1 MSLTDE
7 LDQTMASGV
16 DLRAMLD
23 PAASGEVRRIM
34 QICNACRYCEGF
46 CAVFPA
52 MERRRL
58 FTDGDVSYLAN
69 LCHNCGACYHA
80 CQYAPPHEFAV
91 NVPVSMAAARASSYA
106 AYAWPGPL
114 AHLFDR
120 NGMVVSIIIALG
132 LGLTVGL
139 MLAMISPDLFWGVH
153 IGAGAFYQVM
163 PHTIMAAIPLGIT
176 AFAILAM
183 VMGWR
188 RYWQHT
194 GAVWGGWRS
203 VGDAVAAV
211 AAMRHLGGET
221 AAGWRGGGGCHTAD
235 DRSSNARRIYHQLTM
250 YGFLLCFASTS
261 VGTLYHYAFGWE
273 APYGLLSLPV
283 ILGTVG
289 GVILCVGTAGLLV
302 EKRRMNPA
310 VRYETAG
317 GMDNAFIV
325 ILFLVSFTGLLLLVV
340 RSTSMMGL
348 TLAIHLGFVYSFFL
362 IMPYSKFVHGLY
374 RFAALLASASESRRI
389 Q

>member
-1 MSLTDE
+1 
-7 LDQTMASGV
+7 
-16 DLRAMLD
+16 
-23 PAASGEVRRIM
+23 
-34 QICNACRYCEGF
+34 
-46 CAVFPA
+46 
-52 MERRRL
+52 
-58 FTDGDVSYLAN
+58 
-69 LCHNCGACYHA
+69 
-80 CQYAPPHEFAV
+80 
-91 NVPVSMAAARASSYA
+91 
-106 AYAWPGPL
+106 
-114 AHLFDR
+114 
-120 NGMVVSIIIALG
+120 MVVSIIIALG

-139 MLAMISPDLFWGVH
+139 MLAMISPDMFWGVH

-183 VMGWR
+183 VIGWR

-325 ILFLVSFTGLLLLVV
+325 ILFLVSFTGLLLLAV
-340 RSTSMMGL
+340 RGTSMMGL

-374 RFAALLASASESRRI
+374 RFAALLASASETRRAE
-389 Q
+389 

>member
-1 MSLTDE
+1 VSLTDNLE
-7 LDQTMASGV
+7 SPVAHEV

-23 PAASGEVRRIM
+23 PAATAEVSRIM

-58 FTDGDVSYLAN
+58 FAEGDVSYLAN

-80 CQYAPPHEFAV
+80 CQYAPPHEFGV
-91 NVPVSMAAARASSYA
+91 NVPVAMAAARTSSYA

-114 AHLFDR
+114 AGLFHR
-120 NGMVVSIIIALG
+120 NGMIVSMAMAIG
-132 LGLTVGL
+132 LAVTVGL
-139 MLAMISPDLFWGVH
+139 MLAMIAPELFWVVH
-153 IGAGAFYQVM
+153 IGAGAFYKVM

-176 AFAILAM
+176 AFAIMAM

-188 RYWQHT
+188 RYWRHT

-203 VGDAVAAV
+203 LFDAVSAVAAL
-211 AAMRHLGGET
+211 RHLGGET
-221 AAGWRGGGGCHTAD
+221 AAGWRGGAGCHTSD

-289 GVILCVGTAGLLV
+289 GVILCAGTAGLFI
-302 EKRRMNPA
+302 EKRRMHPA
-310 VRYETAG
+310 VIYGHAG
-317 GMDNAFIV
+317 GMDYAFIV
-325 ILFLVSFTGLLLLVV
+325 ILFLVSFTGLLLLAV
-340 RSTSMMGL
+340 RSTSFMGL

-374 RFAALLASASESRRI
+374 RFAALIASASETRRSG
-389 Q
+389 

>member
-1 MSLTDE
+1 
-7 LDQTMASGV
+7 
-16 DLRAMLD
+16 
-23 PAASGEVRRIM
+23 
-34 QICNACRYCEGF
+34 
-46 CAVFPA
+46 
-52 MERRRL
+52 
-58 FTDGDVSYLAN
+58 
-69 LCHNCGACYHA
+69 
-80 CQYAPPHEFAV
+80 
-91 NVPVSMAAARASSYA
+91 
-106 AYAWPGPL
+106 
-114 AHLFDR
+114 
-120 NGMVVSIIIALG
+120 
-132 LGLTVGL
+132 
-139 MLAMISPDLFWGVH
+139 MISPDLFWGVH

-289 GVILCVGTAGLLV
+289 GVILCVGTAGLFI

-325 ILFLVSFTGLLLLVV
+325 ILFLVSFTGLLLLAV

-374 RFAALLASASESRRI
+374 RFAALLASASESRKI
-389 Q
+389 H